1 MKKTSNIQIAA
12 VVFLA
17 SSAQVMAANDQQATP
32 VSSDPSILRVCS
44 ASNEAPYSRSDGS
57 GFENRIADVLAKAMG
72 RKVQFV
78 WYNKPAIYLVKDQLN
93 PGACDI
99 VMGVDDGDD
108 RVLTSRPYYRAP
120 YVFIERKDS
129 KLDIASFD
137 SPDLGKTGHI
147 AFEPNGPAQVMLQK
161 LDLYNR
167 NFNYLASLTD
177 FKSKRNQYVR
187 LDPARIVGE
196 VESGK
201 ADVGVAF
208 APEVARYVKDKS
220 DDLKMV
226 VVPDDNVRSDGQR
239 VPFAFDQSI
248 AVRKDDQ
255 GLLDKI
261 NAALEKARPQITGI
275 LKDEGIPLL
284 TMGEPEQK
292 TTPSKS

>member
-1 MKKTSNIQIAA
+1 MKMKSNIKIAA
-12 VVFLA
+12 AVLLA
-17 SSAQVMAANDQQATP
+17 SSAQVMAANDQKPEQAP
-32 VSSDPSILRVCS
+32 SDPSTLRVCS
-44 ASNEAPYSRSDGS
+44 ASHEAPYSKSDGS
-57 GFENRIADVLAKAMG
+57 GFENRIADILAKAMG

-93 PGACDI
+93 PGACDV

-108 RVLTSRPYYRAP
+108 RVLTSKAYYRAP

-129 KLDIASFD
+129 KLDITSFD
-137 SPDLGKTGHI
+137 SPDLGKTEHI
-147 AFEPNGPAQVMLQK
+147 AFEPGGPAQVMLQK

-167 NFNYLASLTD
+167 NFNYLASLTN
-177 FKSKRNQYVR
+177 FKSRRNQYVR
-187 LDPARIVGE
+187 LDPTRIVGE
-196 VESGK
+196 VESRK

-226 VVPDDNVRSDGQR
+226 VIPDDNVRSDGQR

-255 GLLDKI
+255 KLLDEI
-261 NAALEKARPQITGI
+261 NAALEKTGSQITGI